1 MESMEFTVTD
11 NNDVDVTNL
20 CTYELDEE
28 FEGLVI
34 ENGAIVVTIGS
45 TAAGTYERTL
55 TATYGELTAT
65 ATIQITVTN

>member
-1 MESMEFTVTD
+1 MEFTVTD
-11 NNDVDVTNL
+11 NNDVDVTDL

-28 FEGLVI
+28 FEGLVVGDGYI
-34 ENGAIVVTIGS
+34 SVTIGS

-65 ATIQITVTN
+65 ATIQITVIN